1 MRFSGHQVE
10 LYDWLNQHTTGLAGD
25 LDKEESIEPWQQP
38 YDGLEHKPTLFGL
51 NRFQL
56 YKIMGVFLSGVF
68 SGVFFSPV
76 LFLLGAAATTA
87 YSGRLLYRSYRRG
100 LLSERRE
107 AITCRRVA
115 ARPSRGSGVPT
126 SGARA
131 NAFRTDEQ
139 AD

>member
-107 AITCRRVA
+107 ANHLPESRREALTGVW
-115 ARPSRGSGVPT
+115 RPDLGRESKRLP
-126 SGARA
+126 
-131 NAFRTDEQ
+131 D
-139 AD
+139 